1 MSETLICQLVIML
14 CGQVSFV
21 LLIYQVSVLE
31 KLLVQ
36 NSKDVPLLDLMVKI
50 KFATC
55 FTYSYIVNNPKLGIL
70 IMQY

>member
-1 MSETLICQLVIML
+1 ML

-31 KLLVQ
+31 KLLFKIQ
-36 NSKDVPLLDLMVKI
+36 KMYPYLIWWSKLSLL
-50 KFATC
+50 C
-55 FTYSYIVNNPKLGIL
+55 FTYSYIVNNPKSGIL